1 MKSSTPLFLVYL
13 SYFQLYSS
21 VFLFTLVF
29 ATITLLKPKWQVFV
43 FLRTTFSM
51 NAWFIIIRGIYADMA
66 KVFIYRKQSIKWMSL
81 QSRQLYYL
89 VHKMDNLILKKGET
103 VLSPQSGGI
112 QVYKVDDPNMQSI
125 KWTTSS
131 QKDEML
137 PSP

>member
-13 SYFQLYSS
+13 SEFQLYSS

-29 ATITLLKPKWQVFV
+29 AKITLLKPKWQVFV
-43 FLRTTFSM
+43 FFLRTTFST
-51 NAWFIIIRGIYADMA
+51 NVFIIIRGIYSDMA

-89 VHKMDNLILKKGET
+89 VHKTDNLILKKGET

-137 PSP
+137 SSP